1 MPSGLIWGITLFYFT
16 ASITY
21 GISKVWLHTEKQKQ
35 QLSLEKTEAE
45 LNLLRAQLHPHFLFN
60 VLNNL
65 LAMID
70 QKASPELA
78 HSLNKLSGLLRYV
91 VNDTAQD
98 KVPINKEI
106 KFIKDFAELQSLG
119 YEEGEIK
126 FDLSINGPYGL
137 QLIEPGIFV
146 PFIEN
151 AFKYGVE
158 PEKESTIKV
167 TFDVTNERKIR
178 FKITNPIHLNMQHM
192 ESSNTGIRSTQERLQ
207 LVYPDRHSLTIDQDE
222 LFSVQL
228 EITTEA
234 INLIKG
240 YLDHFN
246 SIELVGTFRNGIKA
260 LEFLNKEK
268 VDLIFLDINMPHLSG
283 LSLSRMTDAEVL
295 IIFTTAYSEYAVESY
310 EVEAFDYLL
319 KPISF
324 TRFSKTMSKI
334 IALKAIDDIP
344 RNEFLMIK
352 SGANMHRVKADE
364 IYYLKKEGN
373 YIAYNLLGR
382 EIISRQSISQALS
395 LLPDQFI
402 QTQKSYIVNTDK
414 IEYFNKEEV
423 SILRQSIP
431 IGMSYKAEV
440 ISKIGMKDH

>member
-1 MPSGLIWGITLFYFT
+1 MQLGYLSKMAKSKIEIATNILFWLLTSWLITSSLSIESKEIDIVNGVESVQINRNVNIIINLLVTIGLSCILFYSNLQNILRLNSREKLYKVVVIALLLFCLSIALNYTINYFTLPYTRILMPSGLIWGITLFYFT

-167 TFDVTNERKIR
+167 TFDVANERKIR

-228 EITTEA
+228 EITTDES
-234 INLIKG
+234 
-240 YLDHFN
+240 DH
-246 SIELVGTFRNGIKA
+246 
-260 LEFLNKEK
+260 
-268 VDLIFLDINMPHLSG
+268 
-283 LSLSRMTDAEVL
+283 SR
-295 IIFTTAYSEYAVESY
+295 
-310 EVEAFDYLL
+310 
-319 KPISF
+319 
-324 TRFSKTMSKI
+324 
-334 IALKAIDDIP
+334 
-344 RNEFLMIK
+344 
-352 SGANMHRVKADE
+352 
-364 IYYLKKEGN
+364 
-373 YIAYNLLGR
+373 
-382 EIISRQSISQALS
+382 
-395 LLPDQFI
+395 
-402 QTQKSYIVNTDK
+402 
-414 IEYFNKEEV
+414 
-423 SILRQSIP
+423 
-431 IGMSYKAEV
+431 
-440 ISKIGMKDH
+440 